1 MPFQEPLASRV
12 RGGPGETLPWGTQ
25 NNTTLHDCCWPSAKN
40 ERAGRSKHL
49 LVQMSGLKF
58 SRRVDKWGPSPTTCW
73 CLGKL
78 SPHCYG
84 PADVMLRAC
93 TMTGPFKSVMA
104 SYLSLSLIPI
114 FWEGETN
121 PHCNSQRCPTCS
133 TLCCLLCTKRQPR
146 CGSCRDR
153 KGDQKAPPTKSTATT
168 SPGTRSS
175 GFCTVNV
182 LLVTGFGGLN
192 LGPSGLGQHSAVR
205 LRHKN
210 AVLKGGFP

>member
-1 MPFQEPLASRV
+1 MTAAGAVLK
-12 RGGPGETLPWGTQ
+12 T
-25 NNTTLHDCCWPSAKN
+25 
-40 ERAGRSKHL
+40 RAGKSKHL

-114 FWEGETN
+114 FWEGESN
-121 PHCNSQRCPTCS
+121 PHCNPQRCPTCS
-133 TLCCLLCTKRQPR
+133 TLCCLLCTERQPR

-175 GFCTVNV
+175 GFCTVSV

-192 LGPSGLGQHSAVR
+192 LGPSGLGQHSAAR

-210 AVLKGGFP
+210 EVLKGSFP